1 MALVDDNQIEE
12 FRVELAKYFFTVF
25 PNKLLVEREIDLVSR
40 IELSTY
46 DLGCNPLERLEIAVY
61 GLIDENIAVR
71 QIENLT
77 DLGSLSQAM
86 NDLKSRKSLS
96 RSRCHNEQDAILTSR
111 NSFKRT
117 IDGDAL
123 IVARMIAAVLLVIR
137 SGHNLLAIR
146 MLKPLSF

>member
-12 FRVELAKYFFTVF
+12 FRVELAEYFFTVF
-25 PNKLLVEREIDLVSR
+25 SNKLLVEREIDLVSR

-46 DLGCNPLERLEIAVY
+46 DLGCNPLEGLEIAVY

-77 DLGSLSQAM
+77 NLGSLSQAM

-96 RSRCHNEQDAILTSR
+96 ITSKMRFLPRAIASSVR
-111 NSFKRT
+111 
-117 IDGDAL
+117 L
-123 IVARMIAAVLLVIR
+123 IAM
-137 SGHNLLAIR
+137 H
-146 MLKPLSF
+146 